1 MPDQRALPDTI
12 PVFPLEGALLL
23 PGGRLP
29 LRIFEPRYLEMTD
42 DALATYRLI
51 GMIQPTTSEGAR
63 PSLYTVGCV
72 GRLTSWN
79 ETSDNRYG
87 IVLTGV
93 SRFRVIEEVAAP
105 RLYRMVRVDYAPF
118 RADLDA
124 DQAEP
129 TFDRNRLAAGIRQF
143 LGRNQLENL
152 WPTIEELPGGLL
164 VNALAMVCP
173 FAPSE
178 KQALLE
184 SPTLADRARLL
195 MTLIEMNVAGSAGSE
210 GTMQ

>member
-152 WPTIEELPGGLL
+152 WPTIEELPSGLL

>member
-1 MPDQRALPDTI
+1 MADQRTLPETI

-51 GMIQPTTSEGAR
+51 GMIQPTTSEGER
-63 PSLYTVGCV
+63 PSLYTVGCL
-72 GRLTSWN
+72 GRLTSWS
-79 ETSDNRYG
+79 ETSDNRYA

-93 SRFRVIEEVAAP
+93 CRFRIREEVSGP
-105 RLYRMVRVDYAPF
+105 RMYRMVRADYAEFMSDMDP
-118 RADLDA
+118 DPK
-124 DQAEP
+124 EP
-129 TFDRNRLAAGIRQF
+129 AFDRTRLANGIRQF
-143 LGRNQLENL
+143 LGRHQMENL
-152 WPTIEELPGGLL
+152 WPTIEELPTGLL
-164 VNALAMVCP
+164 VNSLAMVCP

-184 SPTLADRARLL
+184 SPNLSDRARLL